1 MEIRN
6 SHPFTAG
13 FDWQLQEMMARNY
26 GLAAQ
31 LNCLNYCHLCKERTG
46 AGSSPRWILADLSRD
61 KVQSLQKTEGEK
73 EMGQPGWQGFVEEV
87 ITCLHVFTK
96 SNVSKTTHIAVE
108 LPHSGDRCRGP
119 RLTIY

>member
-1 MEIRN
+1 
-6 SHPFTAG
+6 
-13 FDWQLQEMMARNY
+13 MARNY

-61 KVQSLQKTEGEK
+61 KVQSLQKNEGEK

-87 ITCLHVFTK
+87 IACFHVFTN
-96 SNVSKTTHIAVE
+96 SNVDKTRYCRRTTACTRPVSWPKANHI
-108 LPHSGDRCRGP
+108 
-119 RLTIY
+119 LTT